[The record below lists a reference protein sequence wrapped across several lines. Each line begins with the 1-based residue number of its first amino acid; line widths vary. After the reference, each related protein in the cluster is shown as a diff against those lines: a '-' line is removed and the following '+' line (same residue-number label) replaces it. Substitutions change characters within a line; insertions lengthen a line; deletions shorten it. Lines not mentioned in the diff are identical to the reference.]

1 MLLMLIVLKLGLLSS
16 DGGSFFS
23 LSSTF
28 QSQEDLS
35 SAAVSLP
42 DHAFVLVDRDE
53 YLLDVSDILK
63 TTVEGGLS
71 EYLFSCGI
79 LPTEMC
85 TVTTDGYIN
94 VSGIGSI
101 DVAGATI
108 NEAQARLDALVRQ
121 YYSSSLQ
128 VSLTLH
134 KPRVTSVAIRGM
146 VRNPGSYILSAT
158 SRVSDLVLESGGL
171 VFYGSHLGRAVSQQ
185 GDSLPVDLSF
195 SAETNRFRDD
205 PFLGNLSV
213 VEMFPCS
220 NPVFVNYRG
229 SIITVDIAPDGTSLS
244 DLLHEFIILRGDVN
258 LEQSYISSRDDRTVP
273 LWDQNRGFTEY
284 TVAPLDTLNLAYQDE
299 SVFVSGA
306 VYSPGMIPF
315 NPTSTVSWYIQAAG
329 GYLNEANRGNVIVST
344 PSGNVENLDI
354 DTFVVQPNSTIEV
367 KYKWIAA
374 NSEYIALTMTAI
386 SLIMSVLYLT
396 Q

>member
-16 DGGSFFS
+16 ADGSVFS

-28 QSQEDLS
+28 QSQGNLS

-53 YLLDVSDILK
+53 YILDVSDVLR

-79 LPTEMC
+79 LPSEMC
-85 TVTTDGYIN
+85 TVTIDGFIN
-94 VSGIGSI
+94 VSGIGSV

-108 NEAQARLDALVRQ
+108 TEAQARLDALVRQ
-121 YYSSSLQ
+121 YYSSSLH

-134 KPRVTSVAIRGM
+134 QPRVTSVAIRGM

-158 SRVSDLVLESGGL
+158 ARVSDLVLKSGGL
-171 VFYGSHLGRAVSQQ
+171 VFYGSHLGRAVSQL

-195 SAETNRFRDD
+195 SAETSRFRDD
-205 PFLGNLSV
+205 PFIGSLSV
-213 VEMFPCS
+213 VEMFPCI

-229 SIITVDIAPDGTSLS
+229 SIVTVDIDPDGISLP
-244 DLLHEFIILRGDVN
+244 DLLHDFAILRGDVN
-258 LEQSYISSRDDRTVP
+258 LEQSYISSRDDGTVP
-273 LWDQNRGFTEY
+273 FWDQSSGFTEY
-284 TVAPLDTLNLAYQDE
+284 TVSPFDTLNLAYQDE

-329 GYLNEANRGNVIVST
+329 GYLNEANRGNVVVST
-344 PSGNVENLDI
+344 PSGVIEDTDI

-374 NSEYIALTMTAI
+374 NSEYIALSMSAI

-396 Q
+396 K